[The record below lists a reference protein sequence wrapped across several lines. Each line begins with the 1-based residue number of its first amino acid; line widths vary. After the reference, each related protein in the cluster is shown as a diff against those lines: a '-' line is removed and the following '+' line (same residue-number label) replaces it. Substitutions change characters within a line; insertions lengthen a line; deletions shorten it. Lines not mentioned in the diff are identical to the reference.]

1 MATDTTTTTTSE
13 ALLRVTAR
21 DDGVAL
27 IEFNRPS
34 KRNAFSQ
41 AMIDELVSQLLR
53 LDQNDRVR
61 VAVITG
67 SPGGPFSA
75 GVDLKELVQIS
86 EAEAHERKFLRDLT
100 DAFAGFSKPVIA
112 AVVGFA
118 LGGGFEVALLSDIIY
133 AADNALLGLPEIKIG
148 TIPGAGGT
156 QYLARLLGKHKA
168 MELILTGAS
177 ATAQDFERLGLV
189 TRTFPADRVLDEALL
204 LAARIASMSGA
215 VTKLAKRA
223 VLNASENPLSA
234 GMDQEKSLYYA
245 SFSTL
250 DCKEGMTA
258 FLEKR
263 PANFQHK

>member
-1 MATDTTTTTTSE
+1 MAAETTSTSE
-13 ALLRVTAR
+13 TLLRLTTR
-21 DDGVAL
+21 GDGVAL
-27 IEFNRPS
+27 VEFNRPS

-41 AMIDELVSQLLR
+41 VMIDELVSTLAR
-53 LDQNDRVR
+53 LDEDAQVR
-61 VAVITG
+61 AVVITG

-75 GVDLKELVQIS
+75 GVDLKELVQLS

-100 DAFAGFSKPVIA
+100 DALSGFSKPLIA

-118 LGGGFEVALLSDIIY
+118 LGGGFEVALLCDIIY
-133 AADNALLGLPEIKIG
+133 AAPDALFGLPEIKIG

-156 QYLARLLGKHKA
+156 QYLASLLGKHKA
-168 MELILTGAS
+168 MEFILTGAS
-177 ATAQDFERLGLV
+177 ATAQEFERLGLV
-189 TRTFPADRVLDEALL
+189 NRTFPADSVLGEALQ

-215 VTKLAKRA
+215 VAKLAKRS

-234 GMDQEKSLYYA
+234 GLDKEKDLYYA
-245 SFSTL
+245 SFSTH

-263 PANFQHK
+263 PPHFQHR

>member
-1 MATDTTTTTTSE
+1 MAAETNAASE
-13 ALLRVTAR
+13 QLLLETCR

-41 AMIDELVSQLLR
+41 AMIDQLVATLLR
-53 LDQNDRVR
+53 LDQDGRVR
-61 VAVITG
+61 AVVVTG

-75 GVDLKELVQIS
+75 GVDLKELVRIS
-86 EAEAHERKFLRDLT
+86 EAEAHDRKFLRDLT
-100 DAFAGFSKPVIA
+100 DAFTAFSKPVVA

-133 AADNALLGLPEIKIG
+133 AAPDALFGLPEIKIG

-156 QYLARLLGKHKA
+156 QYLAALLGKHKA
-168 MELILTGAS
+168 MEFILTGAS
-177 ATAQDFERLGLV
+177 ATAQDLERLGLV
-189 TRTFPADRVLDEALL
+189 NKTFPADCVLDEALA
-204 LAARIASMSGA
+204 LAARIASVSGA
-215 VTKLAKRA
+215 VTKLAKRSI
-223 VLNASENPLSA
+223 LNASENSLSA
-234 GMDQEKSLYYA
+234 GLDKEKDLYYA
-245 SFSTL
+245 SFSTY

-263 PANFQHK
+263 PPHFQHR